1 MVTPDELLYQI
12 ELSDY
17 TLQKQLAGITPD
29 EALLQLPFRGNSL
42 NWILGHIVE
51 ARHYMLD
58 LLGVP
63 RVWSAAQCQRY
74 TTGSA
79 PVTGSAPPPETWAD
93 LLAAADESLKRIQAK
108 LQTMTAEDLQRIPP
122 GDTDPLGK
130 ILLRMTWHEA
140 YHVGQTELL
149 RQLAGK
155 NDAVL

>member
-1 MVTPDELLYQI
+1 
-12 ELSDY
+12 LSDY
-17 TLQKQLAGITPD
+17 TLKLHLAGLTHN

-42 NWILGHIVE
+42 NWVLGHIIE

-63 RVWSAAQCQRY
+63 GVWSAAQIQRY

-79 PVTGSAPPPETWAD
+79 PVSGSESPHETWDD
-93 LLAAADESLKRIQAK
+93 LLAAADEALKRIRAK
-108 LQTMTAEDLQRIPP
+108 LETMSAEDLQVIPP

-130 ILLRMTWHEA
+130 ILLRMNWHEA

-155 NDAVL
+155 NDRIL